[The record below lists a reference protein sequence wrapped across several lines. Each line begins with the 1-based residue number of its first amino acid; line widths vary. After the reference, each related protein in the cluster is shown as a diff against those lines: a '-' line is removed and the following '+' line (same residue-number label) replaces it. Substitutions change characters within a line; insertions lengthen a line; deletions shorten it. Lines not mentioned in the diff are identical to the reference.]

1 MHQTLTKTL
10 RFRLKD
16 RHAATLRDRSR
27 WVNLVWNYCNDLSMK
42 IRQREGKYP
51 SAYDLHRYLAGSSKA
66 GIPLHSQT
74 IQAIADEYVTRR
86 KQVKKHRL
94 NWRVS
99 NRKSPKYSL
108 GWMPFKASAVQYRDG
123 QVHISG
129 VGALS
134 LWDSYGLKRDTCI
147 VGGSIAEDA
156 RGRWHLNLCV
166 KQVVAET
173 IDAPATAIGI
183 DLGCGTAAITTDPDL
198 ALDTGWYRGIEKAL
212 ATAQRAGKKKCA
224 RALHAKAANRRK
236 DAIAKFSRSCSERY
250 GFIFIGNV
258 SSQSQIDSGRAKGA
272 LDAGWG
278 LLRTQLRHKCHEAG
292 AVFAEVN
299 EAYSTQTCS
308 CCYRRTGPKG
318 VAGLGIREWTCTECG
333 SHHDRDGNAARN
345 ILEAGHGLLAGGIS
359 GL

>member
-86 KQVKKHRL
+86 KQFKKHRL

-224 RALHAKAANRRK
+224 RALHAKAANRR
-236 DAIAKFSRSCSERY
+236 S
-250 GFIFIGNV
+250 
-258 SSQSQIDSGRAKGA
+258 
-272 LDAGWG
+272 
-278 LLRTQLRHKCHEAG
+278 
-292 AVFAEVN
+292 
-299 EAYSTQTCS
+299 
-308 CCYRRTGPKG
+308 
-318 VAGLGIREWTCTECG
+318 TECG